1 MKSNNKILSIAV
13 VSLLLINIALVIL
26 MVKGKDH
33 QSEGKRSGGK
43 GDPFE
48 VMAKELKMS
57 AEQKK
62 SHQQFRDDFFKTVKP
77 LWDSV
82 RSAKSAFFELVKDS
96 AVNDSVLNV
105 HNKRISDIQ
114 LSVDKITFEHFRRVR
129 ALYSGEQQI
138 KYDELV
144 QKMMQRQG
152 GRGGWKKDSTGK
164 EK

>member
-1 MKSNNKILSIAV
+1 MKSNNKILSVAV
-13 VSLLLINIALVIL
+13 VLLLLTNITLVIL
-26 MVKGKDH
+26 MVKNKGQND
-33 QSEGKRSGGK
+33 GRRFGGK

-48 VMAKELKMS
+48 TMAKELNMT
-57 AEQKK
+57 AEQRK

-82 RSAKSAFFELVKDS
+82 RTAKSAFFELAKDP

-105 HNKRISDIQ
+105 HNKHISEIQ
-114 LSVDKITFEHFRRVR
+114 LTIDKLTFEHFRRAR
-129 ALYSGEQQI
+129 ALYTGEQQK
-138 KYDELV
+138 KYDDMV

-164 EK
+164 NK